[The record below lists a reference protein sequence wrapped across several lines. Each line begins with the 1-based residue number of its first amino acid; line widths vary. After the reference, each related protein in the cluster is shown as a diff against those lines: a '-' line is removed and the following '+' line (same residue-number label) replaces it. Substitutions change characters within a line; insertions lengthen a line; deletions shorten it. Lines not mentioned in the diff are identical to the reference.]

1 MKKIKVCSNWDTS
14 ENLTQRLLKQF
25 KTDELSLENIL
36 FVYDESYDVIVYFNH
51 ITEQKT
57 QNSDSYIFPHEP
69 SWSGSHQKNIPDN
82 TYIFG
87 FDSKNYNQNCIESSA
102 YTFYGGRGPWIDT
115 FDYWSYDS
123 LKIIQPKK
131 NKKISSS
138 ITKLNFNYGD
148 NCLYNKRVNFLN
160 NILDLDYID
169 FYGFGNTSPKKRD
182 AVENY
187 MFNIAIENSFEKNW
201 ITEKFYDA
209 ILSETIPIYFGC
221 ENIKEIYPDDGYILI
236 DDICDYTNIKKLLT
250 TISKNYEDIYNEK
263 IIGLKKIKQKYFNQN
278 NLLQKIISL

>member
-1 MKKIKVCSNWDTS
+1 LKKIKICSNWDSS
-14 ENLTQRLLKQF
+14 ENLTNRLLKQF
-25 KTDELSLENIL
+25 KTDELSLENTI
-36 FVYDESYDVIVYFNH
+36 FVYDESYDIIVYFNH
-51 ITEQKT
+51 ITEKKT
-57 QNSDSYIFPHEP
+57 ENSHSYIFPHEP
-69 SWSGSHQKNIPDN
+69 SWSGSHQKNIPDD
-82 TYIFG
+82 TFIFG
-87 FDSKNYNQNCIESSA
+87 FNSQNYNQNCIESLA

-123 LKIIQPKK
+123 LKKIEPKK
-131 NKKISSS
+131 TKKISSS
-138 ITKLNFNYGD
+138 ITKLDFNYG
-148 NCLYNKRVNFLN
+148 NSCLYNRRVNLLN
-160 NILDLDYID
+160 NILNLDYID

-201 ITEKFYDA
+201 LTEKFYDA

-236 DDICDYTNIKKLLT
+236 EDICDYTNIKKVLD